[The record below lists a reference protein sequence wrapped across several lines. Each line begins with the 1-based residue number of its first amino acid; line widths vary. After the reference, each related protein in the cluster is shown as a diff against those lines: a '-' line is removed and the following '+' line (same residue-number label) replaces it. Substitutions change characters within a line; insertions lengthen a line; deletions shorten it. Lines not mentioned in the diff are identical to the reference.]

1 MSGAVA
7 RQAVVLAGGK
17 GTRLGALTADV
28 PKPLLPIDG
37 DRRFLDYLLEDL
49 ARQGF
54 GDILL
59 LAGHLGEQVEARYHG
74 TRIGDAC
81 LTVLREKEPRGTGG
95 ALAEASSRLAPEF
108 LMLNGDAMVDCNLR
122 AFERAAALL
131 DQPAVLAML
140 EVPDAARYGTI
151 MAGGGRVTEFREKDP
166 GSGRAT
172 INAGIYRLRREVL
185 ADIGELP
192 CSIES
197 ALFPRW
203 AAAGRLGCAPVSGWF
218 LDIGL
223 PETLAR
229 ARAQMPA
236 RFRRPCAF
244 LDRDGTLTLDKGYAH
259 RVEDLVWMPGAR
271 EAVRLLNDRGWRV
284 IVCTNQAGIA
294 KGHFVEDE
302 MRAFHTAMQ
311 AELAAGGAYV
321 DAFYHCPYHPQAV
334 VEHLR
339 ADHHDRKPNPGMLL
353 RAMRDW
359 RIDIDRS
366 FMLGDKASDVE
377 AGEAAGVRGV
387 LYGGGRVDEVVAGL
401 S

>member
-17 GTRLGALTADV
+17 GTRLGALTAEI

-37 DRRFLDYLLEDL
+37 DRRFLDYLVEDL

-54 GDILL
+54 DDIVL
-59 LAGHLGEQVEARYHG
+59 LAGHLGEQIEARYQG
-74 TRIGDAC
+74 SRIGAAR
-81 LTVLREKEPRGTGG
+81 LSVLRESEPRGTGG
-95 ALAEASSRLAPEF
+95 ALAEARGRLAPEF
-108 LMLNGDAMVDCNLR
+108 LMLNGDTIVDCNLR
-122 AFERAAALL
+122 AFERAAAAL
-131 DQPAVLAML
+131 DLPAVLAML
-140 EVPDAARYGTI
+140 EVPDAARYGT
-151 MAGGGRVTEFREKDP
+151 MTAGGGRVMQFREKDP
-166 GSGRAT
+166 ASGRAT

-185 ADIGELP
+185 AEITELP

-223 PETLAR
+223 PETLSQAR
-229 ARAQMPA
+229 TEMPE
-236 RFRRPCAF
+236 RFRRHCAF

-271 EAVRLLNDRGWRV
+271 EAIRLLNDRGWRV

-294 KGHFVEDE
+294 KGRFSEAD
-302 MRAFHTAMQ
+302 MQAFHAAMQ
-311 AELAAGGAYV
+311 AELAERGAYV
-321 DAFYHCPYHPQAV
+321 DAFYHCPYHTDAV

-339 ADHHDRKPNPGMLL
+339 ADHADRKPNPGMLL

-359 RIDIDRS
+359 RIDTGRS
-366 FMLGDKASDVE
+366 FMLGDKASDVQ
-377 AGEAAGVRGV
+377 AGQAAGVRGV
-387 LYGGGRVDEVVAGL
+387 LYDGGRLDEVVAGL
-401 S
+401 L